1 MAEPHPHLP
10 HVGRRVPVTT
20 YRLQLTPDFTFES
33 ARRVI
38 PYLATLGVT
47 DLYLSPILQAVP
59 GSRHGYDVVDHTHV
73 SADLG
78 GREAFEE
85 FSRSAH
91 EAGLHVLVDVVP
103 NHMAVPTPVWQN
115 KALWSVLKHGAAS
128 AFARW
133 FDIVTDE
140 QILMPVLDARI
151 GQVLASGGLELTRM
165 VIPTEPQ
172 YGPQWVLRH
181 HDHVFPVLRGTESL
195 PMAVLLERQPY
206 RLAHWKVADE
216 ELNYR
221 RFFDVGTLAGIRVE
235 RPEVF
240 DATHALLLE
249 LFDAGH
255 IDGFRVDHPDGLA
268 DPRGYFQRL
277 SERTGG
283 AWIAAEKILAEDET
297 LPGDWAVSGTTGYD
311 TSWRIHALQVNPRAA
326 MGLGAVMQEVAGDS
340 PASLDALVRRSK
352 TDVIDSSLSAEVRR
366 VATLVWDVCQEDLRL
381 RDHTLRSLVVCLR
394 ALLVEMDRYRAY
406 VVPGVPA
413 PQSARD
419 VVERAQERAMT
430 ELDADL
436 ADTMGVLV
444 ALVLGDEVGSAGLSS
459 TDDRRSEVSVRFQQ
473 VCGAVMAKGVEDTA
487 YYRWTHLT
495 SLTEVGGV
503 PSRFGIDTDTFHA
516 FESRLQAT
524 WPATMTAGTTHDSKR
539 GEDVRAR
546 LAVLASYPQE
556 WAALVQQLRLVTT
569 PYRPARLDGRA
580 ENLLWQTL
588 AGTWTDSDPMTA
600 ARLREYLVKAVRE
613 QKTWTTWTSPDP
625 EREKDLLDFATRC
638 LGDPQVAD
646 LMLGWTTLTARA
658 ARTTILVTKALQL
671 TVPGVA
677 DVYQGS
683 EITRTSLVDPDN
695 RREVDFDRLSAMLDD
710 VRAGRLDDLDAEKL
724 RLTTAI
730 LHLRARETWA
740 FVSPEAAYT
749 PLALSSGHAV
759 AFARSDSTGP
769 RVVVVATRLPRELAD
784 IGGWADQTVVLPPGT
799 WTDIVSGRT
808 HEGGPARIAALL
820 TTDPVVVLRA
830 GEAAQ
835 AEGTR

>member
-1 MAEPHPHLP
+1 MTDPHPHLP
-10 HVGRRVPVTT
+10 HVGRRTPVTT
-20 YRLQLTPDFTFES
+20 YRLQLTPDFTF
-33 ARRVI
+33 ARAQETI
-38 PYLATLGVT
+38 PYLVALGVT
-47 DLYLSPILQAVP
+47 DIYLSPILQAVP

-78 GREAFEE
+78 GRQAFEE
-85 FSRSAH
+85 FSSAAH
-91 EAGLHVLVDVVP
+91 HAGLHVVVDVVP

-115 KALWSVLKHGAAS
+115 KALWSVLKHGKDS
-128 AFARW
+128 SFARW
-133 FDIVTDE
+133 FDIVTDQ

-165 VIPTEPQ
+165 VVPTEPE
-172 YGPQWVLRH
+172 YGEQWVLRH
-181 HDHVFPVLRGTESL
+181 HDHVFPVTEGTESL

-206 RLAHWKVADE
+206 RLAHWKVGDE

-249 LFDAGH
+249 LFEEGFIDA
-255 IDGFRVDHPDGLA
+255 FRVDHPDGLA
-268 DPRGYFQRL
+268 DPRGYFERL
-277 SERTGG
+277 ARRTGG
-283 AWIAAEKILAEDET
+283 AWIAAEKILAEDES
-297 LPGDWAVSGTTGYD
+297 LPGDWEVAGTTGYD
-311 TSWRIHALQVNPRAA
+311 TAWRIHAVQVNPRAA
-326 MGLGAVMQEVAGDS
+326 MPLGAVMQEVAGDS
-340 PASLDALVRRSK
+340 PASLDALLRTSK

-381 RDHTLRSLVVCLR
+381 RDHTLRGLVDCLR
-394 ALLVEMDRYRAY
+394 ALLVEMHRYRAY
-406 VVPGVPA
+406 VVPGTPT
-413 PQSARD
+413 PQASRD
-419 VVERAQERAMT
+419 VIAGAATRAMT
-430 ELDADL
+430 ELDDDL
-436 ADTMGVLV
+436 GDTMDVLT

-459 TDDRRSEVSVRFQQ
+459 TDDRRDEIAVRFQQ

-495 SLTEVGGV
+495 SLTEVGGA
-503 PSRFGIDTDTFHA
+503 PGRFGIDPDSFHA
-516 FESRLQAT
+516 FESHLEAT

-539 GEDVRAR
+539 SEDVRAR
-546 LAVLASYPQE
+546 LAALSSYPTE
-556 WAALVQQLRLVTT
+556 WAALVQQLRFVTT

-600 ARLREYLVKAVRE
+600 TRLREYLLKAVRE
-613 QKTWTTWTSPDP
+613 QKTWTTWTSPDLDR
-625 EREKDLLDFATRC
+625 ERDLLDFATRC
-638 LGDPQVAD
+638 LGDPRVGG
-646 LMLGWTTLTARA
+646 LMDDWTSLTGA
-658 ARTTILVTKALQL
+658 AQRTTILVTKALQL

-695 RREVDFDRLSAMLDD
+695 RREVDFHRLSRMLEE

-730 LHLRARETWA
+730 LHLRQRETWA
-740 FVSPEAAYT
+740 FVSPEAGYA
-749 PLALSSGHAV
+749 PLALSSGHAL
-759 AFARSDSTGP
+759 AFQRSDSTGP
-769 RVVVVATRLPRELAD
+769 RVVVVATRLPRELSD
-784 IGGWADQTVVLPPGT
+784 IGGWGDQTVVLPEGP

-808 HEGGPARIAALL
+808 HEGGPTRIGALL
-820 TTDPVVVLRA
+820 ASDPVVVLRR
-830 GEAAQ
+830 GEP
-835 AEGTR
+835 R